1 MQILLNTEINYL
13 TTIKINLAKTP
24 NYPPLDEQFRSQNI
38 TN

>member
-1 MQILLNTEINYL
+1 MRILLNTEINYL

-24 NYPPLDEQFRSQNI
+24 NYPPLDEQFCHKNI